1 MKLQAP
7 ALLLAVAAFA
17 LSGCAGHVTTTESAP
32 TVHLT
37 VHLGLFG
44 GPARPNGRMGLENE
58 SDPGAPITLT
68 DPTGRTWRVR
78 TDDNSIARFAI
89 QPGRYTVDSPTC
101 GHGPRHVMIRSDRRV
116 QLRCDV
122 P

>member
-1 MKLQAP
+1 MKLQPP
-7 ALLLAVAAFA
+7 ALLLAVAACA
-17 LSGCAGHVTTTESAP
+17 SSGCAGQATTTQSAP

-44 GPARPNGRMGLENE
+44 GPARPDGRMGLENGP
-58 SDPGAPITLT
+58 DPGVPIMLT
-68 DPTGRTWRVR
+68 DATGRSRRTQ

-89 QPGRYTVDSPTC
+89 RPGRYTIESPTC
-101 GHGPRHVMIRSDRRV
+101 GHVPRHVVIRSDRHVR
-116 QLRCDV
+116 LRCDV